1 MSLDVVEKYPWK
13 LGDCC
18 TYLNSW
24 PPCNPDEDWCPLNE
38 EYYDWLKQ
46 EQSEKFKISKALSHS
61 SSPLFI
67 LCYAKNI

>member
-1 MSLDVVEKYPWK
+1 MSLDVVEKCPWK

-46 EQSEKFKISKALSHS
+46 EQSEKFKIDLLIFPPGPKKEVDR
-61 SSPLFI
+61 FE
-67 LCYAKNI
+67 